1 MKRSRRIR
9 TKVFG
14 LIRDEKRIFVS
25 EGYDNVKQDKYYRAL
40 GGSIEFGETSRAA
53 LEREFQEEI
62 QAKLT
67 NIRYMGCLES
77 IYTLEGKQ
85 GHEIIQ
91 VYECDFVNSKFYQL
105 DELIFFELDNSPQK
119 ALWIDIASVK
129 SGKLRLVPEQF
140 CDYL

>member
-1 MKRSRRIR
+1 M
-9 TKVFG
+9 
-14 LIRDEKRIFVS
+14 E
-25 EGYDNVKQDKYYRAL
+25 N
-40 GGSIEFGETSRAA
+40 
-53 LEREFQEEI
+53 
-62 QAKLT
+62 
-67 NIRYMGCLES
+67 

-105 DELIFFELDNSPQK
+105 DELTFFELDNSQQK

-129 SGKLRLVPEQF
+129 SGKLRLVAEQF